1 MIFNAITGVNYSEAE
16 KNSIPFKF
24 STKLES
30 RFIHLHDLIT
40 NKMLTGRS
48 KDKADV
54 DELHKINIYS
64 KDKNILSTLKKLFS
78 RND

>member
-1 MIFNAITGVNYSEAE
+1 
-16 KNSIPFKF
+16 
-24 STKLES
+24 
-30 RFIHLHDLIT
+30 
-40 NKMLTGRS
+40 MLTGRS

-54 DELHKINIYS
+54 DELHKINIHS